1 MYILFN
7 EYIIHT
13 KCSFEVVADGWPY
26 LIFMERSFTVDGVL
40 MTFSVCFII
49 SHFLSN
55 HPLSAT

>member
-1 MYILFN
+1 MAFMYILF
-7 EYIIHT
+7 IQSVAT
-13 KCSFEVVADGWPY
+13 TSKVVDGWPY

-55 HPLSAT
+55 YPLSAT